1 MGPGQVYVRHRGN
14 GPSASQER
22 VQARAPEPPG
32 AGIVVAFPPE
42 LSSRTNSGCPV
53 LKVRTCPLPQPLGGL
68 LTVYAGQGAPGLQI
82 HVYLPPLDLR
92 TVLHPELARDRD
104 FSTDEPVSISLLLA
118 GSGSCY
124 CPKCHL
130 IAHTTLSWPSLR
142 APPHPDSRRG
152 QLFISAIVSILALMV
167 NPGQPLLPSAVCR
180 RQPSPGSNRCQSP
193 SSSLPDTQP
202 SPGHRVWWKLSS
214 LTLQP
219 IPQGLQLPSLS
230 PLPRRPRRLHLLT
243 EGRCH
248 RLHAAVPAVN
258 VDCVLARH

>member
-1 MGPGQVYVRHRGN
+1 M
-14 GPSASQER
+14 
-22 VQARAPEPPG
+22 
-32 AGIVVAFPPE
+32 VAFPPE
-42 LSSRTNSGCPV
+42 LSSRTNSGRPRPQSQD
-53 LKVRTCPLPQPLGGL
+53 LPPPPALRRTAHRIRWAESPRASDTRLP
-68 LTVYAGQGAPGLQI
+68 A
-82 HVYLPPLDLR
+82 PLDLR

-124 CPKCHL
+124 CLKCHL

-142 APPHPDSRRG
+142 APPHPDSRRS

-258 VDCVLARH
+258 IDCVLARH